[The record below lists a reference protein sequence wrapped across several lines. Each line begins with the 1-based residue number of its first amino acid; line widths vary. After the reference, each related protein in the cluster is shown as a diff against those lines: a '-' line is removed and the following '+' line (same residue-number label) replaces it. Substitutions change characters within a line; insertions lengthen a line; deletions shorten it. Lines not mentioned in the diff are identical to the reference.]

1 METKTISLPRISTA
15 PASNKVVAGK
25 PLGTTIVLKRSGS
38 EVTEDTTGPNT
49 PVRGNSEDERSGNDK
64 TNRNALPVS
73 PSMESSTGMFEDT
86 DDDDED
92 VKFPSNDDG
101 TQQNEDGVDVAKVE
115 AELMDLFARIRVQK
129 AERVSNAQFQLDAA
143 PTEANTDVD
152 GGDNGREV
160 EEDTNSTQQN
170 SDPQEQPGEEPIDAG
185 NESPEGPQNAVD
197 PETRQTR
204 YFIFATLIIYVA
216 LVMLWLLSRMIF
228 PPYTHDIAVVE
239 AQNFFGTTESGKE
252 APMEGITVV
261 ISETKST
268 LGSTIEDRF
277 AQLGA
282 TVASVEDG
290 VDCNDLNSVAESVD
304 SILEKSNNKV
314 DFLVHTGNLC
324 LNHKTIESMA
334 TKQMTVQGYD
344 ALFGGNYLSA
354 FLVTQKVLPKL
365 ERSKFGTIVQ
375 FTSKASY
382 LADGSQLE
390 MEIETS
396 LGVLLRHATN
406 YCLATMYLPVQF
418 VMETAV
424 GKVLRMGNKALQVYE
439 ESQEGLE
446 ELESS
451 TASEV
456 AGDYLTKHYKT
467 YVIALLNMP
476 LTFAAVKLSEIIRHK
491 SLAQAYPNIRTI
503 EISNGWIGFGEQGA
517 DDLFGRIFHEEQ
529 DSQSSHG
536 ALAGIDEDL
545 QERVYE
551 WSQNA
556 VWKWAG
562 SPVLP
567 PVTEMVLGRPPSKE
581 VLDRSEQQSP
591 ITGAKV
597 LSAASTGALVVLAMN
612 AKTLLHRPE

>member
-1 METKTISLPRISTA
+1 
-15 PASNKVVAGK
+15 
-25 PLGTTIVLKRSGS
+25 
-38 EVTEDTTGPNT
+38 
-49 PVRGNSEDERSGNDK
+49 
-64 TNRNALPVS
+64 
-73 PSMESSTGMFEDT
+73 
-86 DDDDED
+86 
-92 VKFPSNDDG
+92 
-101 TQQNEDGVDVAKVE
+101 
-115 AELMDLFARIRVQK
+115 MDLFARIRVQK
-129 AERVSNAQFQLDAA
+129 VERLSNAQLQLDAA
-143 PTEANTDVD
+143 PTEENADVD

-160 EEDTNSTQQN
+160 EGDTNNTQQN
-170 SDPQEQPGEEPIDAG
+170 SDPQEQSGEESIDEE
-185 NESPEGPQNAVD
+185 NESPEGPQNYSD
-197 PETRQTR
+197 PETRQAR

-216 LVMLWLLSRMIF
+216 LVVLWLLSRMIF

-239 AQNFFGTTESGKE
+239 AQNFFGTTGSSKE
-252 APMEGITVV
+252 APMKGITVV
-261 ISETKST
+261 ISETKSA

-290 VDCNDLNSVAESVD
+290 IDCNDLNSVAKSVD
-304 SILEKSNNKV
+304 SILGKSKNKI

-396 LGVLLRHATN
+396 VGVLLRHATN
-406 YCLATMYLPVQF
+406 YCLATLYLPVQF
-418 VMETAV
+418 VLESAV
-424 GKVLRMGNKALQVYE
+424 GKILRMGNKAVQLYD
-439 ESQEGLE
+439 ESQEVLQD
-446 ELESS
+446 LESS

-456 AGDYLTKHYKT
+456 ALNYLSKHYKT
-467 YVIALLNMP
+467 YLIALLNMP

-491 SLAQAYPNIRTI
+491 SLARAYPNIRTI

-529 DSQSSHG
+529 DSQSSHF
-536 ALAGIDEDL
+536 ALTEIDEDL

-567 PVTEMVLGRPPSKE
+567 PVTEMVLGKPPSKQ
-581 VLDRSEQQSP
+581 VMDRSEQQSP
-591 ITGAKV
+591 ITGAKL

-612 AKTLLHRPE
+612 AKALMHRSE